1 MSGLAVITGL
11 AAEAR
16 VANAPEAITIVGA
29 GRGDRLA
36 ADIET
41 AIARGAQR
49 LLSCGIAG
57 ALAPGLRPGDL
68 VVAQGVIDGGRRLA
82 CDPDWV
88 AAMLERLAPPSL
100 RAEQSNPKIV
110 TDAELPRRSDSGQTA
125 KATISGLL
133 RSARNDGWRPIR
145 ELASVAPDIAG
156 VETPLAS
163 VAAKAALYAATGAA
177 AVDMES
183 AAVARAAARHGLPF
197 AILRAI
203 ADPAQ
208 RPLPLA
214 ALVAMRADG
223 GVALGAVLGA
233 LAQNPGQLPDLVRLG
248 LDSRRGFSSLV
259 RARALLGADF
269 ASVDLGDL

>member
-1 MSGLAVITGL
+1 LSGLAVITGL

-36 ADIET
+36 ADIEM
-41 AIARGAQR
+41 AIAQGARR
-49 LLSCGIAG
+49 LLSFGIAG
-57 ALAPGLRPGDL
+57 ALAPGLQPGDL
-68 VVAQGVIDGGRRLA
+68 VVAQGVFDGERRLA
-82 CDPDWV
+82 CDADWV
-88 AAMLERLAPPSL
+88 AAMLERLAPSSL
-100 RAEQSNPKIV
+100 RAERSNPEIEAV
-110 TDAELPRRSDSGQTA
+110 ARLPRRDGRGHTTEV
-125 KATISGLL
+125 TIFGLL

-145 ELASVAPDIAG
+145 ELAFVAPDIAG

-163 VAAKAALYAATGAA
+163 VAAKAALYAATNAA

-183 AAVARAAARHGLPF
+183 AIVARTAARHGLPF

-208 RPLPLA
+208 RPLPPA
-214 ALVAMRADG
+214 ALAAMRADG

-233 LAQNPGQLPDLVRLG
+233 LAQSPGQLPDLVRLG
-248 LDSRRGFSSLV
+248 LDTRRALSSLV